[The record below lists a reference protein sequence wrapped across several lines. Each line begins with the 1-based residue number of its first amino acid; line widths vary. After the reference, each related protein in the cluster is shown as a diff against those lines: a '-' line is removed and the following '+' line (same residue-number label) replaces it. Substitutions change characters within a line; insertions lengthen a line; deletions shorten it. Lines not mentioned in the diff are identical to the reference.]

1 VGEVIPLPCGGS
13 TLVIAEQTGVAWYGC
28 SIRADSRDT
37 YLGAE
42 NRAYLLTHL
51 QNVVEPE
58 EPTTSAA
65 GVIEGQ
71 RVRWVLSLAEVHHSL
86 YVRDGPAEVK
96 TLYWQD
102 RDARTVC
109 VSRLSPSNVLEW
121 RSTLNMALGSSASMP
136 Q

>member
-1 VGEVIPLPCGGS
+1 VGEVILLPCGES
-13 TLVIAEQTGVAWYGC
+13 RLVIAEQTGVAWYGC
-28 SIRADSRDT
+28 SLRADSRDT

-51 QNVVEPE
+51 QSVLEPE
-58 EPTTSAA
+58 EPATSA
-65 GVIEGQ
+65 GVIDGH
-71 RVRWVLSLAEVHHSL
+71 RARWVLSLAEVHHSL
-86 YVRDGPAEVK
+86 YVSDGPAEVK

-109 VSRLSPSNVLEW
+109 VSRLSHSDVLEW
-121 RSTLNMALGSSASMP
+121 RSILNMALGSSASLP

>member
-1 VGEVIPLPCGGS
+1 VGEVILLPCAEI

-28 SIRADSRDT
+28 SLRADSRDT

-51 QNVVEPE
+51 QSVVEPE
-58 EPTTSAA
+58 EQATSV
-65 GVIEGQ
+65 GVIEDH

-102 RDARTVC
+102 RDGRTVG
-109 VSRLSPSNVLEW
+109 VSRLSQSNVLEW
-121 RSTLNMALGSSASMP
+121 RSILNMALASSASLP

>member
-1 VGEVIPLPCGGS
+1 MGEVILLPCGES

-28 SIRADSRDT
+28 SLRADSRDA

-51 QNVVEPE
+51 QSVLEPE
-58 EPTTSAA
+58 EPATSA
-65 GVIEGQ
+65 GVIEGHC
-71 RVRWVLSLAEVHHSL
+71 VRWVLSLAELHHSL
-86 YVRDGPAEVK
+86 YVCDGPAEVK

-102 RDARTVC
+102 RDARTVF
-109 VSRLSPSNVLEW
+109 VSRLSHSNVLEW
-121 RSTLNMALGSSASMP
+121 RSIINMALGSSASLP